1 MSQPMLLAQV
11 EQAEAQLGQ
20 PLPADYRA
28 FLLDNANKDTE
39 EWGFFTTP
47 KEFLYYELDWTKD
60 FPFSLEHPVDDSPLK
75 EFDKRAVYAK
85 KMEHDSNKHNALC
98 EEAFDYMVEN
108 FRKPM
113 ERGIV
118 YVADEGCA
126 MYSFLVLRGEAAG
139 QVWWCELTSCFATI
153 EPHLHPLT
161 NKPISFAE
169 WCFFESHY
177 YCLTTARK
185 YLPNLL
191 QHYWAYPLDDKEGR
205 IAMMSMLIDEKLTGM
220 TKEEIENFTCADDV
234 PEDAMFFD
242 MFLNEWRPVRNSI
255 VFRGLTMRRDS

>member
-11 EQAEAQLGQ
+11 EQAEAQLGR

-28 FLLDNANKDTE
+28 FLLDDTNE
-39 EWGFFTTP
+39 DAGEWGFFIAP
-47 KEFLYYELDWTKD
+47 EDFLYCELDWTKD
-60 FPFSLEHPVDDSPLK
+60 FPFSLEHPVDNSPLE
-75 EFDKRAVYAK
+75 EFYKRAVHAEK
-85 KMEHDSNKHNALC
+85 VEHDSNKYNALYD
-98 EEAFDYMVEN
+98 ESFDYMVEN
-108 FRKPM
+108 FLKPM

-139 QVWWCELTSCFATI
+139 QVWWCEVDAFSVTI

-205 IAMMSMLIDEKLTGM
+205 IAMMSMLIEEKLTGM
-220 TKEEIENFTCADDV
+220 TKEEIEKVTCVDDI
-234 PEDAMFFD
+234 PESAMFLDQFSD
-242 MFLNEWRPVRNSI
+242 EWHPVRNGI
-255 VFRGLTMRRDS
+255 VFPASTM

>member
-28 FLLDNANKDTE
+28 FLLDDTNKDTE

-47 KEFLYYELDWTKD
+47 KEFLYCELDWTKD

-75 EFDKRAVYAK
+75 EFDKRAVHAK
-85 KMEHDSNKHNALC
+85 KVEHDSNKYDALC
-98 EEAFDYMVEN
+98 EEAFDYMEEN
-108 FRKPM
+108 FLKPM

-191 QHYWAYPLDDKEGR
+191 QHYWTYPLESKEGR
-205 IAMMSMLIDEKLTGM
+205 SAMMAMLIEEKLTGM
-220 TKEEIENFTCADDV
+220 TKEEIEKVTCVDDI
-234 PEDAMFFD
+234 PESAMFLDRFSD
-242 MFLNEWRPVRNSI
+242 EWHPVRNGI
-255 VFRGLTMRRDS
+255 VFPASTM

>member
-1 MSQPMLLAQV
+1 MSQPILLAQV

-28 FLLDNANKDTE
+28 FLLDDANEDTE

-47 KEFLYYELDWTKD
+47 KEFLYYEFDWTKD
-60 FPFSLEHPVDDSPLK
+60 FPFSLEHPVDDSPLR
-75 EFDKRAVYAK
+75 EFYKRAVHAK
-85 KMEHDSNKHNALC
+85 KIEHDSNKHDAIE

-108 FRKPM
+108 FLKPM

-118 YVADEGCA
+118 YVADNGCC

-139 QVWWCELTSCFATI
+139 QVWWCEMNAFSATI
-153 EPHLHPLT
+153 EPHFRPFTNEPL
-161 NKPISFAE
+161 SFTE
-169 WCFFESHY
+169 WQFFDRY
-177 YCLTTARK
+177 RYRLTAARE
-185 YLPNLL
+185 NLRNL
-191 QHYWAYPLDDKEGR
+191 WEYSWTYPLESKEGR
-205 IAMMSMLIDEKLTGM
+205 TAMMSMLIDEKLTGM

-255 VFRGLTMRRDS
+255 VFRGLTMRRDG

>member
-28 FLLDNANKDTE
+28 FLLDDTNEDTE

-47 KEFLYYELDWTKD
+47 KEFLYCELDWTKD

-75 EFDKRAVYAK
+75 EFDKRAVHAK
-85 KMEHDSNKHNALC
+85 KVEHDSNKHDALC
-98 EEAFDYMVEN
+98 EEAFDYMEEN
-108 FRKPM
+108 FLKPM

-161 NKPISFAE
+161 NSRYRLRNGASLNHIIIASQQHASIYQI
-169 WCFFESHY
+169 CCS
-177 YCLTTARK
+177 TTGLILWMTRK
-185 YLPNLL
+185 GELP
-191 QHYWAYPLDDKEGR
+191 
-205 IAMMSMLIDEKLTGM
+205 
-220 TKEEIENFTCADDV
+220 
-234 PEDAMFFD
+234 
-242 MFLNEWRPVRNSI
+242 
-255 VFRGLTMRRDS
+255 